1 MKTHKQLEEELI
13 QGKAQLNCSECITIT
28 EYGNVKLMAMSDCL
42 DHKNIFVNYEVGFW
56 ENDELIDAFYFNQK
70 GLYSNEN
77 NYNQALE
84 EFKFQA
90 LIHKGFKS

>member
-1 MKTHKQLEEELI
+1 MKTHKQLKQELL
-13 QGKAQLNCSECITIT
+13 KDNKWYSECIHLKQ
-28 EYGNVKLMAMSDCL
+28 YGKVILTAMND
-42 DHKNIFVNYEVGFW
+42 NINGIQFVNYEVGFW

-77 NYNQALE
+77 DYNQALE